1 MKTIDLT
8 TQSPSVRELLDLAS
22 GGNLILR
29 TSDGKEFVLAE
40 VDDFEREIALVRQQ
54 PELMELLDRRSN
66 PRSTLTLDQVRP
78 ELGLD

>member
-22 GGNLILR
+22 EGNLILK

-66 PRSTLTLDQVRP
+66 PGTTLTIDQVRA

>member
-8 TQSPSVRELLDLAS
+8 TQSPSVEELLHLAAD
-22 GGNLILR
+22 GNLILK

-40 VDDFEREIALVRQQ
+40 VDDFDKEIALVRQN
-54 PELMELLDRRSN
+54 PDLMDLLDQRSN
-66 PRSTLTLDQVRP
+66 PGQTFTLDQVRA

>member
-8 TQSPSVRELLDLAS
+8 TQSPSVQELLNLATE
-22 GGNLILR
+22 GNLILK

-40 VDDFEREIALVRQQ
+40 VDDFEKEIALVRQQ
-54 PELMELLDRRSN
+54 PELMDLLDRRSK
-66 PRSTLTLDQVRP
+66 PGATLTLDQVRA

>member
-8 TQSPSVRELLDLAS
+8 TQSPSVEELLHLATE
-22 GGNLILR
+22 GNLILK

-40 VDDFEREIALVRQQ
+40 VDDFDKEIALVRQN
-54 PELMELLDRRSN
+54 PELMELLDQRSK
-66 PRSTLTLDQVRP
+66 SGQTFSLDQVRA

>member
-8 TQSPSVRELLDLAS
+8 TQSPSVAELLHLATE
-22 GGNLILR
+22 GNLILK

-40 VDDFEREIALVRQQ
+40 VDDFDKEISLVRQN
-54 PELMELLDRRSN
+54 PELMELLDRRSR
-66 PRSTLTLDQVRP
+66 PGPTLTLDQVRA